1 MLVLALCLFFSC
13 PGSRRRGVKCVSAQ
27 LGHMT
32 DKIAGEFLITLPRRE
47 SAALKLVSYS
57 YTVWPKTGSTFRPK
71 TKTAPKMRLRFQPET
86 KTKTKTNMCI
96 LNKKKR

>member
-57 YTVWPKTGSTFRPK
+57 YTVWPKTGSTFS
-71 TKTAPKMRLRFQPET
+71 AENENGAENET
-86 KTKTKTNMCI
+86 SFSARNE
-96 LNKKKR
+96 NENEN